1 MRKRLLIDLN
11 LAICVILLIFIV
23 FLFLYELDGG
33 NLNSKDEQFSDG
45 WTYEDGTPVDFS
57 DLRYADEEY
66 SITKTV
72 TPEQVSGAD
81 LCFESRSLFFTVYVN
96 DTAVYDFH
104 PDLIRIYG
112 NYYGECIHTVDL
124 PALEE
129 NSVIRIDYSTLHEA
143 KTSTFYFMKIQE
155 GASFVRGMITENFA
169 NYIQCFVI
177 MVLGVVLIVVGFL
190 FTADPNSV
198 IETISLGTTAIV
210 LALWTSSGSRIPQ
223 LISANSAMVRVM
235 DYMCLIF
242 LPVPVIILIASV
254 SKQLESKLPKILIG
268 LCGLNLVLNI
278 VWVLALGRDYSEI
291 LFITHIIL
299 GIGVLFII
307 NLSVS
312 AYKKSGK
319 FGKNMKVIVAGF
331 SVLITAGI
339 LDIIR
344 YYLLKAADASLFT
357 RMGLSFFII
366 LFTIYELN
374 LFLNIIRKSA
384 QTEVMEKLAYNDGL
398 TGLLNRLAFTQEEN
412 RIREKGVGK
421 YVLVQLDINF
431 LKQVNDNYGHAEGDR
446 FIIAA
451 AEIINDTFGR
461 YGKCYRIG
469 GDEFFAILDG
479 KHSEED
485 YDKATELFEEKIKE
499 VNDRNEFH
507 IPLCIAYGK
516 AVYVPGTSDFDETE
530 KEADKLMYE
539 NKKILKAAGYQ
550 AK

>member
-1 MRKRLLIDLN
+1 MRNRFLIDLN
-11 LAICVILLIFIV
+11 LAICIILLIFVV
-23 FLFLYELDGG
+23 FLFLYKLDGG

-57 DLRYADEEY
+57 NLRYAPEEGT
-66 SITKTV
+66 ITKTV
-72 TPEQVSGAD
+72 SPEQVNGTD
-81 LCFESRSLFFTVYVN
+81 LCFESRSLFFTVYIN

-129 NSVIRIDYSTLHEA
+129 NSEIRITYTTLHEA
-143 KTSTFYFMKIQE
+143 LTSSFYSMKIQE
-155 GASFVRGMITENFA
+155 GAEFVKVTVAENFA
-169 NYIQCFVI
+169 NYMQCFVI

-190 FTADPNSV
+190 FTTDPNSI

-223 LISANSAMVRVM
+223 IISENSAMVRVM

-254 SKQLESKLPKILIG
+254 SKQLDSILPKILIG
-268 LCGLNLVLNI
+268 LCGLNLVLNV
-278 VWVLALGRDYSEI
+278 VWVLVLGRDYSEVLI
-291 LFITHIIL
+291 ITHIIL
-299 GIGVLFII
+299 GIGVLFIVHLTI
-307 NLSVS
+307 G

-331 SVLITAGI
+331 SVLIAAGI

-344 YYLLKAADASLFT
+344 YYLFKAADASLFT
-357 RMGLSFFII
+357 RLGLLYFII

-412 RIREKGVGK
+412 RIKEKESGK

-451 AEIINDTFGR
+451 AELINDTFGR

-516 AVYVPGTSDFDETE
+516 AVYVPGNDSFDEAE
-530 KEADKLMYE
+530 KTADNLMYE
-539 NKKILKAAGYQ
+539 HKKLLKENT
-550 AK
+550 

>member
-1 MRKRLLIDLN
+1 MRKRFLIDLN
-11 LAICVILLIFIV
+11 LAICVILVIFIV
-23 FLFLYELDGG
+23 FLFLYKLDGG
-33 NLNSKDEQFSDG
+33 NLNPKDEQFSDG

-57 DLRYADEEY
+57 NLRYAPEEC

-72 TPEQVSGAD
+72 SPEQVSGAD
-81 LCFESRSLFFTVYVN
+81 LCFESRSLFFTVYIN

-124 PALEE
+124 PDLEE
-129 NSVIRIDYSTLHEA
+129 NSEIRITYTTLYEA
-143 KTSTFYFMKIQE
+143 STSTFYSMKIQE
-155 GASFVRGMITENFA
+155 GAEFVKVTVAENFA
-169 NYIQCFVI
+169 NYQQCFVI

-190 FTADPNSV
+190 FTTDPNSI

-223 LISANSAMVRVM
+223 IISENSAMVRVM

-254 SKQLESKLPKILIG
+254 SKQLDSILPKILIG
-268 LCGLNLVLNI
+268 LCGLNLVLNV
-278 VWVLALGRDYSEI
+278 VWVLVLGRDYSDVLI
-291 LFITHIIL
+291 ITHIIL
-299 GIGVLFII
+299 GIGVLFIVHLTI
-307 NLSVS
+307 G

-331 SVLITAGI
+331 SVLIAAGI
-339 LDIIR
+339 IDIIR
-344 YYLLKAADASLFT
+344 YYLFKAADASLFT
-357 RMGLSFFII
+357 RLGLLYFII

-374 LFLNIIRKSA
+374 LFLNIIKKSA
-384 QTEVMEKLAYNDGL
+384 QTEVMERLAYNDGL

-412 RIREKGVGK
+412 SIREKGAGK

-451 AEIINDTFGR
+451 AELINDTFGR

-485 YDKATELFEEKIKE
+485 YDKATRLFEEKIKE
-499 VNDRNEFH
+499 VNDRNEFR

-516 AVYVPGTSDFDETE
+516 AVYVPGTRVFDEAE

>member
-1 MRKRLLIDLN
+1 MRKRFLIDLN
-11 LAICVILLIFIV
+11 LAICVILVIFIV
-23 FLFLYELDGG
+23 FLFLYKLDGG
-33 NLNSKDEQFSDG
+33 NLNPKDEQFSDG

-57 DLRYADEEY
+57 NLRYASEEC

-72 TPEQVSGAD
+72 SPEQVSGAD
-81 LCFESRSLFFTVYVN
+81 LCFESRSLFFTVYIN

-129 NSVIRIDYSTLHEA
+129 NSEIRITYTTLYEA
-143 KTSTFYFMKIQE
+143 STSTFYSMKIQE
-155 GASFVRGMITENFA
+155 GAEFVKVTVAENFA
-169 NYIQCFVI
+169 NYQQCFVI

-190 FTADPNSV
+190 FTTDPNSI

-223 LISANSAMVRVM
+223 IISENSAMVRVM

-254 SKQLESKLPKILIG
+254 SKQLDSMLPKILIG
-268 LCGLNLVLNI
+268 LCGLNLVLNV
-278 VWVLALGRDYSEI
+278 VWVLVLGRDYSEV
-291 LFITHIIL
+291 LFITHIII
-299 GIGVLFII
+299 GIGVLFIVHLTI
-307 NLSVS
+307 G

-331 SVLITAGI
+331 SVLIAAGI
-339 LDIIR
+339 IDIIR
-344 YYLLKAADASLFT
+344 YYLFKAADASLFT
-357 RMGLSFFII
+357 RLGLLYFII

-398 TGLLNRLAFTQEEN
+398 TGLLNRLVFTQKEN
-412 RIREKGVGK
+412 SIREKVAGK

-451 AEIINDTFGR
+451 AELINDTFGR

-469 GDEFFAILDG
+469 GDEFFVILDG
-479 KHSEED
+479 KNPEKDYEKAAAVFED
-485 YDKATELFEEKIKE
+485 GMKK
-499 VNDRNEFH
+499 VNDENSFP
-507 IPLCIAYGK
+507 IPLKIAYGK
-516 AVYVPGTSDFDETE
+516 AVYVPGNDSFDEAE
-530 KEADKLMYE
+530 KTADNLMYE
-539 NKKILKAAGYQ
+539 HKKLLKENT
-550 AK
+550 

>member
-1 MRKRLLIDLN
+1 
-11 LAICVILLIFIV
+11 
-23 FLFLYELDGG
+23 Y
-33 NLNSKDEQFSDG
+33 FS
-45 WTYEDGTPVDFS
+45 
-57 DLRYADEEY
+57 
-66 SITKTV
+66 
-72 TPEQVSGAD
+72 
-81 LCFESRSLFFTVYVN
+81 VYIN

-129 NSVIRIDYSTLHEA
+129 NSEIRITYTTLYEA
-143 KTSTFYFMKIQE
+143 STSTFYSMKIQE
-155 GASFVRGMITENFA
+155 GAEFVKVTVAENFA
-169 NYIQCFVI
+169 NYMQCFVI

-190 FTADPNSV
+190 FTTDPNSI

-210 LALWTSSGSRIPQ
+210 LALWTSSDSRIPQ
-223 LISANSAMVRVM
+223 IVSENSAMVRVM

-254 SKQLESKLPKILIG
+254 SKQLDSILPKILIG
-268 LCGLNLVLNI
+268 LCGLNLVLNV
-278 VWVLALGRDYSEI
+278 VWVLALGRDYSEVLI
-291 LFITHIIL
+291 ITHIIL
-299 GIGVLFII
+299 GIGVLFIVHLTI
-307 NLSVS
+307 G

-331 SVLITAGI
+331 SVLIAAGI
-339 LDIIR
+339 LDIVR
-344 YYLLKAADASLFT
+344 YYLFKAADASLFT

-366 LFTIYELN
+366 LFTVYELN

-384 QTEVMEKLAYNDGL
+384 QTEIMERLAYNDGL

-412 RIREKGVGK
+412 RIKEKTSGK

-451 AEIINDTFGR
+451 ADSINDTFGR

-516 AVYVPGTSDFDETE
+516 AVYVPGTRDFDEAE

>member
-1 MRKRLLIDLN
+1 MRNRFLIDLN
-11 LAICVILLIFIV
+11 LAICIILLIFIV
-23 FLFLYELDGG
+23 FLFLYKLDGG

-57 DLRYADEEY
+57 NLRYEPEEGT
-66 SITKTV
+66 ITKTV
-72 TPEQVSGAD
+72 SPEQVSGAD
-81 LCFESRSLFFTVYVN
+81 LCFESRSLFFTVYIN

-124 PALEE
+124 PAIEE
-129 NSVIRIDYSTLHEA
+129 NSEIRITYTTLHEA
-143 KTSTFYFMKIQE
+143 LTSSFYSMKIQE
-155 GASFVRGMITENFA
+155 GAEFVKVTVAENFA
-169 NYIQCFVI
+169 NYMQCFVI

-190 FTADPNSV
+190 FTTDPNSI

-223 LISANSAMVRVM
+223 IISENSAMVRVM

-254 SKQLESKLPKILIG
+254 SKQLDSILPKILIG
-268 LCGLNLVLNI
+268 LCGLNLVLNV
-278 VWVLALGRDYSEI
+278 VWVLVLGRDYSEVLI
-291 LFITHIIL
+291 ITHIIL
-299 GIGVLFII
+299 GIGVLFIVHLTI
-307 NLSVS
+307 G

-331 SVLITAGI
+331 SVLIAAGI

-344 YYLLKAADASLFT
+344 YYLFNAADASLFT
-357 RMGLSFFII
+357 RLGLLYFII

-412 RIREKGVGK
+412 RIKEKESGK

-451 AEIINDTFGR
+451 AELINDTFGR

-485 YDKATELFEEKIKE
+485 YDKATRLFEEKIKE

-516 AVYVPGTSDFDETE
+516 AVYVPGNDSFDEAE
-530 KEADKLMYE
+530 KTADNLMYE
-539 NKKILKAAGYQ
+539 HKKLLKENT
-550 AK
+550 

>member
-1 MRKRLLIDLN
+1 MRNRFLIDLN

-23 FLFLYELDGG
+23 FLFLYKLDGG

-57 DLRYADEEY
+57 NLRYAPEEGT
-66 SITKTV
+66 ITKTV
-72 TPEQVSGAD
+72 SPEQVNGTD
-81 LCFESRSLFFTVYVN
+81 LCFESRSLFFTVYIN

-129 NSVIRIDYSTLHEA
+129 NSEIRITYTTLHEA
-143 KTSTFYFMKIQE
+143 LTSSFYSMKIQE
-155 GASFVRGMITENFA
+155 GAEFVKVTVAENFA
-169 NYIQCFVI
+169 NYMQCFVI

-190 FTADPNSV
+190 FTADPNSI

-223 LISANSAMVRVM
+223 IISENSAMVRVM

-254 SKQLESKLPKILIG
+254 SKQLDSILPKILIG
-268 LCGLNLVLNI
+268 LCGLNLVLNV
-278 VWVLALGRDYSEI
+278 VWVLVLGRDYSEVLI
-291 LFITHIIL
+291 ITHIIL
-299 GIGVLFII
+299 GIGVLFIVHLTI
-307 NLSVS
+307 G

-331 SVLITAGI
+331 SVLIAAGI

-344 YYLLKAADASLFT
+344 YYLFKAADASLFT
-357 RMGLSFFII
+357 RLGLLYFII

-412 RIREKGVGK
+412 RIKEKESGK

-451 AEIINDTFGR
+451 AELINDTFGR

-516 AVYVPGTSDFDETE
+516 AVYVPGNDSFDEAE
-530 KEADKLMYE
+530 KTADNLMYE
-539 NKKILKAAGYQ
+539 HKKLLKENT
-550 AK
+550 

>member
-11 LAICVILLIFIV
+11 LAICVILVIFIV
-23 FLFLYELDGG
+23 FLFLYKLEGG

-57 DLRYADEEY
+57 NLRYEPESG

-72 TPEQVSGAD
+72 SPEQVSGAD

-112 NYYGECIHTVDL
+112 DYYGECIHTVDL
-124 PALEE
+124 PSLEE
-129 NSVIRIDYSTLHEA
+129 NSEIRIAYTTLHEA
-143 KTSTFYFMKIQE
+143 STSTFYSMKIQE
-155 GASFVRGMITENFA
+155 GAEFVKVTVAENFA
-169 NYIQCFVI
+169 NYQQCFVI

-190 FTADPNSV
+190 FTTDPNSI

-223 LISANSAMVRVM
+223 IISENSAMVRVM

-268 LCGLNLVLNI
+268 LCGFNLVLNV
-278 VWVLALGRDYSEI
+278 VWVLALGRDYSEV

-299 GIGVLFII
+299 GIGVLFIVHLTI
-307 NLSVS
+307 G

-331 SVLITAGI
+331 SVLIAAGI

-344 YYLLKAADASLFT
+344 YYLFKAADASLFT
-357 RMGLSFFII
+357 RLGLLYFII

-412 RIREKGVGK
+412 RIKEKESGK

-446 FIIAA
+446 FIISA
-451 AEIINDTFGR
+451 AELINDTFGR

-485 YDKATELFEEKIKE
+485 YDKATRLFEEKIKE

-516 AVYVPGTSDFDETE
+516 AVYVPGTRDFYEAE

>member
-1 MRKRLLIDLN
+1 MRNRFLIDLN
-11 LAICVILLIFIV
+11 LAICIILLIFIV
-23 FLFLYELDGG
+23 FLFLYKLDGG

-57 DLRYADEEY
+57 NLRYEPEEGT
-66 SITKTV
+66 ITKTV
-72 TPEQVSGAD
+72 SPEQVSGAD
-81 LCFESRSLFFTVYVN
+81 LCFESRSLFFTVYIN

-129 NSVIRIDYSTLHEA
+129 NSEIRITYTTLHEA
-143 KTSTFYFMKIQE
+143 LTSSFYSMKIQE
-155 GASFVRGMITENFA
+155 GAEFVKVTVAENFA
-169 NYIQCFVI
+169 NYQQCFVI

-190 FTADPNSV
+190 FTSDPNSI

-223 LISANSAMVRVM
+223 IISENSAMVRVM

-254 SKQLESKLPKILIG
+254 SKQLDSILPKILIG
-268 LCGLNLVLNI
+268 LCGLNLVLNV
-278 VWVLALGRDYSEI
+278 VWVLVLGRDYSEVLI
-291 LFITHIIL
+291 ITHIIL
-299 GIGVLFII
+299 GIGVLFIVHLTI
-307 NLSVS
+307 G

-331 SVLITAGI
+331 SVLIAAGI

-344 YYLLKAADASLFT
+344 YYLFNAADASLFT
-357 RMGLSFFII
+357 RLGLLYFII

-412 RIREKGVGK
+412 RIKEKESGK

-451 AEIINDTFGR
+451 AELINDTFGR

-516 AVYVPGTSDFDETE
+516 AVYVPGNDSFDEAE
-530 KEADKLMYE
+530 KTADNLMYE
-539 NKKILKAAGYQ
+539 HKKLLKENT
-550 AK
+550 